1 MGLNIGS
8 ILKKAAGLVSN
19 PLGVIVGLV
28 ADVAET
34 IGSQDIGDVIA
45 AINGK
50 NPNLTPQE
58 KADVQKLTRDH
69 ELATDRA
76 WQSFMIDHEGK
87 AADMPQFVQILRA
100 LVRPSLS
107 WLIPGFAGWVSWY
120 QLTRIT
126 FLSEIQAQLLAQ
138 INNKLWIATFMVLG
152 FWFGEKLLTRT
163 GIMGAFKS
171 KG

>member
-1 MGLNIGS
+1 MGLNIGG
-8 ILKKAAGLVSN
+8 ILKKAMGALSN
-19 PLGVIVGLV
+19 PIGAAIGLIN
-28 ADVAET
+28 DVAGT
-34 IGSQDIGDVIA
+34 IGSDSISNVVA
-45 AINGK
+45 ALSGNYQG
-50 NPNLTPQE
+50 LTPQE
-58 KADVQKLTRDH
+58 QAKVTKITQDH
-69 ELATDRA
+69 ELAVEQG
-76 WQSFMIDHEGK
+76 WQSFMIQHEGK
-87 AADMPQFVQILRA
+87 AKDMPQFVQILRA

-126 FLSEIQAQLLAQ
+126 FLSDVQAQLLAQ

-163 GIMGAFKS
+163 GIMGAFKG

>member
-1 MGLNIGS
+1 MGISIGS
-8 ILKKAAGLVSN
+8 ILKKAAGLVTN
-19 PLGVIVGLV
+19 PIGAAVDLLR
-28 ADVAET
+28 DVAGT
-34 IGSQDIGDVIA
+34 LNTDSVVNVVA
-45 AINGK
+45 ALRGNYSG
-50 NPNLTPQE
+50 LTPEMEAGVKQLT
-58 KADVQKLTRDH
+58 QKH
-69 ELATDRA
+69 ELAVDEA
-76 WQSFMIDHEGK
+76 WQSFMIQHEGK
-87 AADMPQFVQILRA
+87 AEDMPKFVQILRA

-126 FLSEIQAQLLAQ
+126 FLSDVQAQLLAQ

-163 GIMGAFKS
+163 GIMGAFKN

>member
-1 MGLNIGS
+1 MGLNIGG
-8 ILKKAAGLVSN
+8 ILKKAMGAITN
-19 PLGVIVGLV
+19 PVGAAISLLS
-28 ADVAET
+28 DVAVA
-34 IGSQDIGDVIA
+34 IGTDKITDVIDA
-45 AINGK
+45 VSGRTER
-50 NPNLTPQE
+50 LTPEQL
-58 KADVQKLTRDH
+58 ASVQQITMDH
-69 ELATDRA
+69 ELAVEQS

-87 AADMPQFVQILRA
+87 AKDMPKFVQILRA

-163 GIMGAFKS
+163 GIMGAFKN

>member
-1 MGLNIGS
+1 MGISIGS
-8 ILKKAAGLVSN
+8 ILKKAVGAITNPVGAAIGLLS
-19 PLGVIVGLV
+19 
-28 ADVAET
+28 DVAGT
-34 IGSQDIGDVIA
+34 IRSDSVVDVIQA
-45 AINGK
+45 LSGNTDSL
-50 NPNLTPQE
+50 NPEE
-58 KADVQKLTRDH
+58 KAAVKRITQAH
-69 ELATDRA
+69 ELSVEQG

-87 AADMPQFVQILRA
+87 AKDMPKFVQILRA

-120 QLTRIT
+120 QMTRIT
-126 FLSEIQAQLLAQ
+126 FLTDIQAQLLAQ

-163 GIMGAFKS
+163 GIMSAFKG